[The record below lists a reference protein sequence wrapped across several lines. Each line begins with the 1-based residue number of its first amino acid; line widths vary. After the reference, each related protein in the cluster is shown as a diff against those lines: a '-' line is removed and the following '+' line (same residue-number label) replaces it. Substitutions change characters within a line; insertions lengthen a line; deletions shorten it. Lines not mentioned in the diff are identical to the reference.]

1 MKIWVSFYR
10 VVSTDPLMK
19 GPYKYTFKLIEKRQ
33 RARFSVKI
41 ILSLTLIML
50 RFFSVLS
57 LLFGNGIAQ
66 INPIRDPSLTI
77 APTVAPVFTIGPI
90 APIRTV
96 PTIRT
101 ISSNVVVISRTT
113 GTTSATPVT
122 SSVTSASE
130 ENTNKPNI
138 SESGDNLTLVYAL
151 VPTGILALMLIL
163 LFIRRKRGINN
174 KNVVNI
180 DLNIENVIPTT
191 DNTNNTIVKQ
201 SSVNSARF
209 SNHIYEEV
217 DYESRYEM
225 PSITGTADYE
235 NVFNGDNEYGKQVT
249 TIV

>member
-1 MKIWVSFYR
+1 
-10 VVSTDPLMK
+10 
-19 GPYKYTFKLIEKRQ
+19 
-33 RARFSVKI
+33 
-41 ILSLTLIML
+41 ML

-77 APTVAPVFTIGPI
+77 APTVAPVFTIGTI
-90 APIRTV
+90 APIRTI

-113 GTTSATPVT
+113 GTTSASPVT
-122 SSVTSASE
+122 SSATSASE
-130 ENTNKPNI
+130 ENTNNPNI

-163 LFIRRKRGINN
+163 LFIRRKRAINN
-174 KNVVNI
+174 NNVVNI

-249 TIV
+249 KIV

>member
-1 MKIWVSFYR
+1 
-10 VVSTDPLMK
+10 
-19 GPYKYTFKLIEKRQ
+19 
-33 RARFSVKI
+33 
-41 ILSLTLIML
+41 ML

-77 APTVAPVFTIGPI
+77 APTVAPVFTIGTI
-90 APIRTV
+90 APIRTI

-101 ISSNVVVISRTT
+101 ISSNVVVINRTT
-113 GTTSATPVT
+113 ATTSTSSVT

-130 ENTNKPNI
+130 ENTNIPNI

-151 VPTGILALMLIL
+151 VPTGILALLLIL
-163 LFIRRKRGINN
+163 LFILRKRAINN
-174 KNVVNI
+174 NHVVNI
-180 DLNIENVIPTT
+180 DLNIENVTPIT

>member
-1 MKIWVSFYR
+1 
-10 VVSTDPLMK
+10 
-19 GPYKYTFKLIEKRQ
+19 
-33 RARFSVKI
+33 
-41 ILSLTLIML
+41 ML

-113 GTTSATPVT
+113 GTTSTTPVT

-130 ENTNKPNI
+130 ENTNNPNI

-163 LFIRRKRGINN
+163 LFIRRKRAINN
-174 KNVVNI
+174 NNVVNI

-191 DNTNNTIVKQ
+191 DTTNNTIVKQ

-225 PSITGTADYE
+225 PSITRTADYE
-235 NVFNGDNEYGKQVT
+235 NVFNGDKGKDNEYGKQVT

>member
-1 MKIWVSFYR
+1 
-10 VVSTDPLMK
+10 
-19 GPYKYTFKLIEKRQ
+19 
-33 RARFSVKI
+33 
-41 ILSLTLIML
+41 ML

-77 APTVAPVFTIGPI
+77 APTVAPVFTIGTI
-90 APIRTV
+90 APIRTI

-113 GTTSATPVT
+113 GTTSTTPVT
-122 SSVTSASE
+122 SSVTSAGE
-130 ENTNKPNI
+130 ENTNNPNI

-163 LFIRRKRGINN
+163 LFIRRKRAINN
-174 KNVVNI
+174 NNVVNI

-249 TIV
+249 KIV

>member
-1 MKIWVSFYR
+1 
-10 VVSTDPLMK
+10 
-19 GPYKYTFKLIEKRQ
+19 
-33 RARFSVKI
+33 
-41 ILSLTLIML
+41 ML

-77 APTVAPVFTIGPI
+77 APTVAPVFTIGTI
-90 APIRTV
+90 APIRTI

-101 ISSNVVVISRTT
+101 ISSNVVVINRTT
-113 GTTSATPVT
+113 ATTSTTPVT
-122 SSVTSASE
+122 SRVTSASE
-130 ENTNKPNI
+130 ENTNTPNI

-163 LFIRRKRGINN
+163 LFIRRKRAINN
-174 KNVVNI
+174 NNVVNI
-180 DLNIENVIPTT
+180 DLNIENVIPTN

>member
-1 MKIWVSFYR
+1 
-10 VVSTDPLMK
+10 
-19 GPYKYTFKLIEKRQ
+19 
-33 RARFSVKI
+33 
-41 ILSLTLIML
+41 ML

-113 GTTSATPVT
+113 GTTSTTPVT
-122 SSVTSASE
+122 SSATSASE
-130 ENTNKPNI
+130 ENTNNPNI

-163 LFIRRKRGINN
+163 LFIRRKRAINN
-174 KNVVNI
+174 NNVVNI

-235 NVFNGDNEYGKQVT
+235 NVFNGDKGKDNEYGKQVT

>member
-1 MKIWVSFYR
+1 
-10 VVSTDPLMK
+10 
-19 GPYKYTFKLIEKRQ
+19 
-33 RARFSVKI
+33 
-41 ILSLTLIML
+41 ML

-77 APTVAPVFTIGPI
+77 APTVAPVFTIGTI
-90 APIRTV
+90 APIRTI

-101 ISSNVVVISRTT
+101 ISSNVVVINRTT
-113 GTTSATPVT
+113 TTTSSTPVT
-122 SSVTSASE
+122 SADSVTSVTSASE
-130 ENTNKPNI
+130 ENTNTPNI

-151 VPTGILALMLIL
+151 VPTGILALLLIL
-163 LFIRRKRGINN
+163 LFILRKRAINN
-174 KNVVNI
+174 NHVVNI
-180 DLNIENVIPTT
+180 DLNIENVTPIT

>member
-1 MKIWVSFYR
+1 
-10 VVSTDPLMK
+10 
-19 GPYKYTFKLIEKRQ
+19 
-33 RARFSVKI
+33 
-41 ILSLTLIML
+41 ML

-77 APTVAPVFTIGPI
+77 APTVAPVFTIGTI

-101 ISSNVVVISRTT
+101 ISSNVVVINRTT
-113 GTTSATPVT
+113 ATTSTSSVT

-130 ENTNKPNI
+130 ENTNIPNI

-151 VPTGILALMLIL
+151 VPTGILALLLIL
-163 LFIRRKRGINN
+163 LFILRKRAINN
-174 KNVVNI
+174 NHVVNI
-180 DLNIENVIPTT
+180 DLNIENVTPIT